1 MRILSGIQPSGSLH
15 LGNYFGAIEQFLRS
29 QEQGAE
35 LFIFVADLH
44 ALTSTRDPEEL
55 RKNSLEVAAAYIA
68 LGLTGEKTI
77 LYRQSDI
84 PEILGLNWVLSCL
97 APMGLLERAVSF
109 KDKTAKGLEANV
121 GLFNY
126 PVLQA
131 ADILIMQADKV
142 PVGKDQKQH
151 LEITRDLAEKFNSSY
166 GETLN
171 LPEPEIAKE
180 VAVVP
185 GTDGEK
191 MSKSYNNTIELFAED
206 AELQKQVMGIVTD
219 STPKGKALDYSKCN
233 VYTLY
238 KLLASEDEVHALA
251 EKYRNGEVGYGDA
264 KKILLE
270 AIHAKFDPA
279 RKKFAELVKNPEEVE
294 RVLKAGGEIARKTA
308 QETLEEVRKKVG
320 LA

>member
-15 LGNYFGAIEQFLRS
+15 LGNYFGAIKQFLDF
-29 QEQGAE
+29 QKNGEE
-35 LFIFVADLH
+35 LFVFVADLH
-44 ALTSTRDPEEL
+44 ALTTTKNAEEL
-55 RKNSLEVAAAYIA
+55 KRNSFEVAAAYVA

-84 PEILGLNWVLSCL
+84 PEILELNWVLSCL
-97 APMGLLERAVSF
+97 APMGLLERAVSY

-131 ADILIMQADKV
+131 ADILIMSPDKV

-151 LEITRDLAEKFNSSY
+151 LEITRDLAEKFNSNY
-166 GETLN
+166 GETLK
-171 LPEPEIAKE
+171 LPEPQIPKE

-191 MSKSYNNTIELFAED
+191 MSKSYNNAIEIFAED
-206 AELQKQVMGIVTD
+206 SVLKKQVMGIVTD
-219 STPKGKALDYSKCN
+219 STAKGEPLDYAKCN
-233 VYTLY
+233 VYALY
-238 KLLASEDEVHALA
+238 KLLATEKEAHELA

-264 KKILLE
+264 KKVLLE
-270 AIHAKFDPA
+270 KILKQFGDA
-279 RKKFAELVKNPEEVE
+279 RKKFEELKKNPDEVE
-294 RVLKAGGEIARKTA
+294 KVLVEGGAKARAEA
-308 QETLEEVRKKVG
+308 QKNLEEIRQKVG
-320 LA
+320 LN